1 MSKKQEII
9 EMIQTLPDD
18 AGYDEIMARIYFKQ
32 SVERSLQQI
41 DEGKTLTH
49 EEVKER
55 LSKWIQ

>member
-9 EMIQTLPDD
+9 ELIQTLPDD
-18 AGYDEIMARIYFKQ
+18 AGYDDIMARIYFKQ

-49 EEVKER
+49 KEVKER